1 MALTDKLI
9 AIANAIRGKTG
20 SSNKYTLEGMATAI
34 TNLSTGTDTS
44 DATATASDIISGK
57 TAYGS
62 SGKITGTIPG
72 YTVTTLTAANRLQT
86 QFQFIG
92 KPKNSYVS
100 AGSQTMLSC
109 SQTEAKTLLGD
120 ATAADVKAGKTFT
133 SYVGVKVTGTL
144 QTNPTCIC
152 TFSETSN
159 YCSPEIAYI
168 SRSSVAGYLNENIPA
183 GDEVELE
190 IPQNTLITVILATGG
205 PVMEVKDPDT
215 DETVEYMTL
224 TGDEMAQQQLTQ
236 QVLII
241 DVAGHETL
249 NIEFKIQI

>member
-62 SGKITGTIPG
+62 SGKITGILPVYHGAEITSVDRIQ
-72 YTVTTLTAANRLQT
+72 NWFR
-86 QFQFIG
+86 FIG
-92 KPKNSYVS
+92 KPSEKSYLTNTQQV
-100 AGSQTMLSC
+100 
-109 SQTEAKTLLGD
+109 LGKFPQEKATNILGN

-144 QTNPTCIC
+144 QTNSTCIC

-159 YCSPEIAYI
+159 YCDPELVYVKADGTIN
-168 SRSSVAGYLNENIPA
+168 NENVGA
-183 GDEVELE
+183 GQEFEIELR
-190 IPQNTLITVILATGG
+190 QNTFIVVILGSGG
-205 PVMEVKDPDT
+205 PIMEVKDPDT
-215 DETVEYMTL
+215 DQTVHYTSL
-224 TGDEMAQQQLTQ
+224 TGDTAISDGLNQ
-236 QVLII
+236 QVLVI

-249 NIEFKIQI
+249 DITFKLQV